1 MTKMKPIEA
10 IEKDK
15 NGDLVFNLCTDEAN
29 SDPIRAA
36 RLLKKAKAG
45 DKRALKKLKEM
56 ENNQMYRESDD

>member
-1 MTKMKPIEA
+1 MTKMKPIKA

-15 NGDLVFNLCTDEAN
+15 NGDLVFNICADEAN

-45 DKRALKKLKEM
+45 DKKALKRIEEM
-56 ENNQMYRESDD
+56 ENTTMYRESDD